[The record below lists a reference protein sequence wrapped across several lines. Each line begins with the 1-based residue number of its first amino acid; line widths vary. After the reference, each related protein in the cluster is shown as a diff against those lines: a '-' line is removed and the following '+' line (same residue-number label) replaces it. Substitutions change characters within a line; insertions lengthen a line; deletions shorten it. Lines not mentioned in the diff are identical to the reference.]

1 MFDQTHEPLTQL
13 PQIFIGELGGTTGMF
28 LASMKILNW
37 VGWLLY
43 GNFNSRHSQAIYIYQ
58 V

>member
-28 LASMKILNW
+28 LASMKILN
-37 VGWLLY
+37 
-43 GNFNSRHSQAIYIYQ
+43 
-58 V
+58 